1 MARPGLAALM
11 LLFALSGFTTE
22 MTVVLFTPLI
32 LSFGTTAQL
41 GLTMSLCASGFL
53 AGGLL
58 MSIWGGP
65 RRRLRLV
72 IIFMI
77 LLGLFSALI
86 GLRASVGLII
96 VSGFLST
103 LCVPILSSS
112 NQVIW
117 QNKVAADIQGRVFAI
132 RRTIVLATP
141 LLTYLVAG
149 PLADRIFEPMMAAN
163 GPLAGSIGQIL
174 GTGTGR
180 GIGLLFVTM
189 GLLLV
194 LITALSCLSPHLRHV
209 EDELPD
215 TAAGQPIR
223 AAADK
228 GSLMP
233 LPATD

>member
-11 LLFALSGFTTE
+11 LLFALSNFTTE

-41 GLTMSLCASGFL
+41 GLAMSLSASGFL

-65 RRRLRLV
+65 KRRLRVV

-96 VSGFLST
+96 ISGFLAT
-103 LCVPILSSS
+103 LCVPIISSS

-117 QNKVAADIQGRVFAI
+117 QKKVAADVQGRVFAI
-132 RRTIVLATP
+132 RRTITLATP
-141 LLTYLVAG
+141 LLTYVVAG
-149 PLADRIFEPMMAAN
+149 PLADRVFEPMMAVN

-174 GTGTGR
+174 GMGPGR
-180 GIGLLFVTM
+180 GIGLLFVAM

-194 LITALSCLSPHLRHV
+194 LITAISCLSP
-209 EDELPD
+209 
-215 TAAGQPIR
+215 A
-223 AAADK
+223 
-228 GSLMP
+228 
-233 LPATD
+233 PAPGGR